1 MRRPSKVFLRY
12 ALSYLILLIA
22 VFSVLTLY
30 LTRYVNRQV
39 SETLQTTQLNR
50 LNRIAQ
56 QHGEYVDGMMHTA
69 EQIGLSPYILP
80 FSYEKEP
87 WKAYDLQR
95 QLMPY
100 TATNSF
106 CDQLYVH
113 YAGEDHLYSSSAS
126 MTTRLFTEMMQY
138 EETKPE
144 VLLNL
149 IENVNRL
156 TILPS
161 QHVSSSLMDASGQEV
176 VTFILP
182 LGASPK
188 SSRGTI
194 LFLVKQETYRTMFQ
208 DAIDTDVHTL
218 ILFEDRLLA
227 GSRDLPVSAD
237 AVRDCLSKGA
247 DEITEDGKVYRV
259 LATEP
264 LDWNMRYVTVLR
276 KSALENTVH
285 GAEIRILL
293 ILSAIGFVSIC
304 LAIFLATRHVRPIRE
319 ISSLLPNTEGSGVRD
334 ELKDISSGIQAL
346 AQSNTELAT
355 RLSNA
360 LPMQRHAFVIQFIKG
375 RFETKEEAVR
385 AAAQIG
391 YDIRKKYYAVLL
403 ASLQEGEE
411 LSELPAPEGSTVMA
425 SELVAIRA
433 NLYLIFSDRREAPKE
448 LADALCRELSTGGSH
463 YTVAISGLQTED
475 ARASAAYLEA
485 ATAFDNRFI
494 TGDGVMAYEDISH
507 NMEEVLPKARTLI
520 ASISQ
525 AVVLGNSELLDARM
539 AELVGFLKTTNM
551 SPFAFRMIYN
561 DVIDTL
567 IREHASEL
575 STMQDA
581 REMYNIFSLTSCQSI
596 DDLNELLRGL
606 CQRILQSGTVRR
618 QEVQAEE
625 NVIPQVVAYMDA
637 HYQDPEISM
646 SAIAESFDLSTT
658 RLSTAFKES
667 MHMSPLDYLSLLRAE
682 AAKKLLRETDMPVR
696 EIGVKVGYYDPGSFT
711 RRFKQMTG
719 LTPVQYRK
727 VQESG
732 DSAEN

>member
-194 LFLVKQETYRTMFQ
+194 LFL
-208 DAIDTDVHTL
+208 
-218 ILFEDRLLA
+218 
-227 GSRDLPVSAD
+227 
-237 AVRDCLSKGA
+237 
-247 DEITEDGKVYRV
+247 
-259 LATEP
+259 
-264 LDWNMRYVTVLR
+264 
-276 KSALENTVH
+276 
-285 GAEIRILL
+285 
-293 ILSAIGFVSIC
+293 
-304 LAIFLATRHVRPIRE
+304 
-319 ISSLLPNTEGSGVRD
+319 
-334 ELKDISSGIQAL
+334 
-346 AQSNTELAT
+346 
-355 RLSNA
+355 
-360 LPMQRHAFVIQFIKG
+360 
-375 RFETKEEAVR
+375 
-385 AAAQIG
+385 
-391 YDIRKKYYAVLL
+391 
-403 ASLQEGEE
+403 
-411 LSELPAPEGSTVMA
+411 
-425 SELVAIRA
+425 
-433 NLYLIFSDRREAPKE
+433 
-448 LADALCRELSTGGSH
+448 
-463 YTVAISGLQTED
+463 
-475 ARASAAYLEA
+475 
-485 ATAFDNRFI
+485 
-494 TGDGVMAYEDISH
+494 
-507 NMEEVLPKARTLI
+507 
-520 ASISQ
+520 
-525 AVVLGNSELLDARM
+525 
-539 AELVGFLKTTNM
+539 
-551 SPFAFRMIYN
+551 
-561 DVIDTL
+561 
-567 IREHASEL
+567 
-575 STMQDA
+575 
-581 REMYNIFSLTSCQSI
+581 
-596 DDLNELLRGL
+596 
-606 CQRILQSGTVRR
+606 
-618 QEVQAEE
+618 
-625 NVIPQVVAYMDA
+625 
-637 HYQDPEISM
+637 
-646 SAIAESFDLSTT
+646 
-658 RLSTAFKES
+658 
-667 MHMSPLDYLSLLRAE
+667 
-682 AAKKLLRETDMPVR
+682 
-696 EIGVKVGYYDPGSFT
+696 
-711 RRFKQMTG
+711 
-719 LTPVQYRK
+719 
-727 VQESG
+727 
-732 DSAEN
+732 